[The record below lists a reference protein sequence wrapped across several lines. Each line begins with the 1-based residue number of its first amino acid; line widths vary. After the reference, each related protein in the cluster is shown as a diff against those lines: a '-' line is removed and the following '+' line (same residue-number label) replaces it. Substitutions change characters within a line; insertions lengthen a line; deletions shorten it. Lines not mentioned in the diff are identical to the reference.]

1 MVSKLG
7 TKGLAALG
15 LAVLVVVASAI
26 FAAVDLLWLAVAGL
40 GLLQVAVIGL
50 LLVLRSSLAK
60 PAAALREVD
69 TLTERVMAAVETERL
84 DAIDRHQELL
94 AAVKRG
100 VA

>member
-50 LLVLRSSLAK
+50 LLVLRSSLGK

-94 AAVKRG
+94 AAVKQG

>member
-50 LLVLRSSLAK
+50 LLVLRSSLGK

>member
-94 AAVKRG
+94 AAVKQG

>member
-15 LAVLVVVASAI
+15 LAVLVVVASAT

-94 AAVKRG
+94 AAVKQG

>member
-7 TKGLAALG
+7 TKGLVALG

-94 AAVKRG
+94 AAVKQG